1 MACILEEC
9 KNCKEYSKCPLMSA
23 VLQRN
28 YSNRKL
34 DEILKLLERLEEK
47 LGNR

>member
-1 MACILEEC
+1 
-9 KNCKEYSKCPLMSA
+9 MSA

>member
-1 MACILEEC
+1 MACILEQC
-9 KNCKEYSKCPLMSA
+9 KNCKEYSKCPLMSG

-34 DEILKLLERLEEK
+34 DEILKTLERIEK
-47 LGNR
+47 LFEKR

>member
-1 MACILEEC
+1 MTCIFEQC
-9 KNCKEYSKCPLMSA
+9 KNCKEYSNCPLMSA

-28 YSNRKL
+28 YANRKL

-47 LGNR
+47 LESR